1 MVLCPDVCEA
11 NWESVAELAKFC
23 EAAVK
28 QATTLYQKVPMALCV
43 LSGLMILLCVSLLS
57 YGL

>member
-1 MVLCPDVCEA
+1 MALCPDVFEA
-11 NWESVAELAKFC
+11 NWTSVAAIANLC
-23 EAAVK
+23 EDAVK
-28 QATTLYQKVPMALCV
+28 QATTLYNKVPMVLCV